1 MNKRFI
7 YCKEGKQVGNRVY
20 IRESYRRIEQRTVVG
35 FLSLNYFS
43 GVSDSVSGSYQ
54 WINKILILV
63 LGIVPKTI
71 RCTRSGTNWKVE
83 VRVVR
88 EVSRDEVG
96 LAGKGGRRSW
106 TIGKT
111 GGWIEGLTIDKEGSL
126 EGFHSELVPSE
137 VNFILPHLFQSIS
150 QTHTL
155 KDPPLPHK
163 NHKKTNRLGVKWW
176 DILSLNS

>member
-71 RCTRSGTNWKVE
+71 RCTRSGTN
-83 VRVVR
+83 
-88 EVSRDEVG
+88 
-96 LAGKGGRRSW
+96 
-106 TIGKT
+106 
-111 GGWIEGLTIDKEGSL
+111 
-126 EGFHSELVPSE
+126 
-137 VNFILPHLFQSIS
+137 
-150 QTHTL
+150 
-155 KDPPLPHK
+155 
-163 NHKKTNRLGVKWW
+163 
-176 DILSLNS
+176 